1 MSLLPAQQPS
11 VFSGKH
17 FDYATFISAFE
28 SLIECQVSDSKQR
41 LYYLGQFTSADAKE
55 SILGLI
61 TLNSPDSYDKARKV
75 LKERFG
81 HPYPVAQAYKDKL
94 NAWPPVREGDG
105 MHFQQFADFLVLSEQ
120 AMKTLMY
127 MEGLN
132 SEDALKRITL
142 KLPSSV
148 GVRWCH
154 LANKMLKSEERLSMF
169 HDVVKFVT
177 QEASLATDPVFSPEA
192 LKEARKNEFNNT
204 TNSSNSGRRVKSAS
218 SFSTNATPPEEQLP
232 PSSSCRFCNSQ
243 HHSQE
248 NCSSFKRKTVKEKH
262 LFKKQEYVSIVSA
275 TAICQDVETRRRAK
289 LVVCPTQLF
298 FMMKLRFLLSI
309 ALKIRQ
315 ELFIQPKQLAAVQ
328 VPVMLLKPPIPSQ
341 ILCLLQFEY
350 TSMTTPNDNR

>member
-1 MSLLPAQQPS
+1 MSLLPAQQPL
-11 VFSGKH
+11 VFSGNH

-61 TLNSPDSYDKARKV
+61 TLDFPDSYDKARKV

-81 HPYPVAQAYKDKL
+81 HPYPIAQAYKDKL

-105 MHFQQFADFLVLSEQ
+105 MHFQQFADFLVPSEQ

-132 SEDALKRITL
+132 SEDTLKRITL

-154 LANKMLKSEERLSMF
+154 LANKMLKSEQRLSMF

-192 LKEARKNEFNNT
+192 LKEA
-204 TNSSNSGRRVKSAS
+204 SGRRVKSAS
-218 SFSTNATPPEEQLP
+218 SFSTNVTPPEEQLP

-243 HHSQE
+243 HHSLE
-248 NCSSFKRKTVKEKH
+248 NCSTVRG
-262 LFKKQEYVSIVSA
+262 LQ
-275 TAICQDVETRRRAK
+275 RGR
-289 LVVCPTQLF
+289 
-298 FMMKLRFLLSI
+298 
-309 ALKIRQ
+309 
-315 ELFIQPKQLAAVQ
+315 
-328 VPVMLLKPPIPSQ
+328 LLKKSICSR
-341 ILCLLQFEY
+341 
-350 TSMTTPNDNR
+350 S

>member
-61 TLNSPDSYDKARKV
+61 NLDSPDSYDKARKV

-81 HPYPVAQAYKDKL
+81 HPYPIAQAYKDKL

-105 MHFQQFADFLVLSEQ
+105 MHFQQFADFLVPSEQ

-132 SEDALKRITL
+132 SEDTLKRITL

-154 LANKMLKSEERLSMF
+154 LANKMLKSEQRLSMF

-192 LKEARKNEFNNT
+192 LKEA
-204 TNSSNSGRRVKSAS
+204 SGRRVKSAS
-218 SFSTNATPPEEQLP
+218 SFSTNVTPPEEQLP

-243 HHSQE
+243 HHSLE
-248 NCSSFKRKTVKEKH
+248 NCSTVRG
-262 LFKKQEYVSIVSA
+262 LQ
-275 TAICQDVETRRRAK
+275 RGR
-289 LVVCPTQLF
+289 
-298 FMMKLRFLLSI
+298 
-309 ALKIRQ
+309 
-315 ELFIQPKQLAAVQ
+315 
-328 VPVMLLKPPIPSQ
+328 LLKKSICSRSKNMFRLFP
-341 ILCLLQFEY
+341 LQPYVKMLKPEGVQ
-350 TSMTTPNDNR
+350 NL

>member
-1 MSLLPAQQPS
+1 
-11 VFSGKH
+11 
-17 FDYATFISAFE
+17 
-28 SLIECQVSDSKQR
+28 
-41 LYYLGQFTSADAKE
+41 
-55 SILGLI
+55 
-61 TLNSPDSYDKARKV
+61 
-75 LKERFG
+75 
-81 HPYPVAQAYKDKL
+81 
-94 NAWPPVREGDG
+94 

-132 SEDALKRITL
+132 SEDTPKRITL
-142 KLPSSV
+142 KLPSSM

-192 LKEARKNEFNNT
+192 LKEARKNEFTNT

-232 PSSSCRFCNSQ
+232 PSSSCRFRNSQ
-243 HHSQE
+243 HHSLE

-262 LFKKQEYVSIVSA
+262 LFKKQEYVSLVSA
-275 TAICQDVETRRRAK
+275 TAICQDVEARRCAK

-309 ALKIRQ
+309 AVKIRQ

-341 ILCLLQFEY
+341 ILCLFQFEY
-350 TSMTTPNDNR
+350 TSMHYELKTHENLLK